1 MDGETFD
8 LVVSLDCLESVE
20 FADIGAV
27 NVLIGPNNSGKSTFL
42 RAMQRHA
49 WIPQIPA
56 PEHMHHWI
64 LKIREASVALDSG
77 TWKSNHSFS
86 GDFSKHINDVQRT
99 RIPKINHQLRQPTL
113 CLWHRRKSNYTSP
126 MSYEEKLD
134 AEVTNMAPR
143 MVRIL
148 ASAPDLGLQIN
159 TFMRDVIP
167 GCPAITADYIDK
179 TNVVIRVGSHPL
191 QKVGGGVE
199 QTLAIAIALLAEQPD
214 CTLLIDEPETNL
226 HPSSQRTLVRK
237 MMQLRGERRLFIT
250 THSPVVLN
258 EFARHDDVRIYRMHP
273 NMPKEF
279 RIEPCRTSQHLRAAL
294 DSVGAR
300 ASDLLQT
307 DFALWVEGPTEAIVL
322 RHLLDLFHPNRYVES
337 THYQFMFSGGALIK
351 HIGTDDNRLIDAL
364 KVCRHAFM
372 LFDRDAAPAS
382 TPSDKDRV
390 RPGIPCEHTWGYE
403 IEWYYPRTLVT
414 QRLPNVDAEQL
425 YGTSRGAQP
434 FFEAVK
440 DAGGPKSLSK
450 SKTNFA
456 LDMVEASEALG
467 PDEAKRLWLEGEAG
481 QHLRD
486 LLTTIANLLNRAIGQ
501 PSDDTQ

>member
-42 RAMQRHA
+42 RALAAGRVA
-49 WIPQIPA
+49 PQITARRECLPYFKKVRRD
-56 PEHMHHWI
+56 EI
-64 LKIREASVALDSG
+64 LSAEGIWTKRNWGHFDGYIRQVQDSIQQMMNG
-77 TWKSNHSFS
+77 NTHSL
-86 GDFSKHINDVQRT
+86 
-99 RIPKINHQLRQPTL
+99 QLR
-113 CLWHRRKSNYTSP
+113 HRRKSSYTAP
-126 MSYEEKLD
+126 MTREDRLD
-134 AEVTNMAPR
+134 AEATNMAPR
-143 MVRIL
+143 MSRIL
-148 ASAPDLGLQIN
+148 SARPTLGVQIN
-159 TFMRDVIP
+159 EFMRDVIP
-167 GCPAITADYIDK
+167 GCPEITVDYADK
-179 TNVVIRVGSHPL
+179 TNVVIRVGSHTL
-191 QKVGGGVE
+191 DKVGGGVE
-199 QTLAIAIALLAEQPD
+199 QTLAIAIALLAEEPD
-214 CTLLIDEPETNL
+214 RPLLIDEPETNL

-237 MMQLRGERRLFIT
+237 MMELRGERRLFIT

-258 EFARHDDVRIYRMHP
+258 EFARHDDVRIHRMHP
-273 NMPKEF
+273 GMPKEF

-486 LLTTIANLLNRAIGQ
+486 LLTTIANHLNHAIGR
-501 PSDDTQ
+501 PPDDAH